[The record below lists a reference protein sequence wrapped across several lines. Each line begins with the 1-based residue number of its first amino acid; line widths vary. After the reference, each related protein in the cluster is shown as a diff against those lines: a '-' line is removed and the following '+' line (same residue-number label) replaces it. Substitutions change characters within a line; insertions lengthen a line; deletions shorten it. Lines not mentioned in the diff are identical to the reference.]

1 MQRLFEDYMK
11 KKKETRSN
19 LVIYTFLFYKIQMIY
34 RQCCQGFKKCD
45 FELQGA
51 LE

>member
-1 MQRLFEDYMK
+1 MKRLFEDYMK
-11 KKKETRSN
+11 KKKQSN

-34 RQCCQGFKKCD
+34 RQCCQWLKKCD
-45 FELQGA
+45 FEIQSA